1 MDKTCTKTL
10 VSLVSIQFWDK
21 KALKTCFFWG
31 SNMVKPLQFIETN
44 QQILTARRVDS
55 VAEAPDRP
63 RTLRG
68 VGVAW
73 NIRIWCV
80 YDM

>member
-1 MDKTCTKTL
+1 
-10 VSLVSIQFWDK
+10 
-21 KALKTCFFWG
+21 
-31 SNMVKPLQFIETN
+31 MVKPFQFIETN

-73 NIRIWCV
+73 ICRICNIKLWNIVC
-80 YDM
+80 

>member
-1 MDKTCTKTL
+1 MYKNIGIL
-10 VSLVSIQFWDK
+10 GIHSILDK